1 MIALIRSLAYMLA
14 FYGGSAIIVPV
25 GFLFIFS
32 GQGFRHYVRFWA
44 WYHEICV
51 RYLLGIRLKITG
63 AIPSG
68 SVLVVSKHQSAYETI
83 ALVHLLHEPVIVLK
97 SELAAIPLW
106 GKLARIYGMI
116 PVDRSGSSKALRAMI
131 KSADTARQSGRPI
144 VIFPEGTRVPPGEAP
159 PLQAGFAGLYRH
171 LGLPAVPLAIDAGR
185 LWPRRGLIKQS
196 GTIHF
201 HFGEPLPPGLPR
213 AEAERLIHA
222 AINRD
227 PVEV

>member
-1 MIALIRSLAYMLA
+1 MIALLRSLAFMLI
-14 FYGGSAIIVPV
+14 FYGGSLIIVPV
-25 GFLFIFS
+25 GFLFIFTS
-32 GQGFRHYVRFWA
+32 PGLRFYVRFWSLF
-44 WYHEICV
+44 HEICV
-51 RYLLGIRLKITG
+51 RYLLGIRLSVTG
-63 AIPSG
+63 TLPAG

-106 GKLARIYGMI
+106 GKLATAYGMI
-116 PVDRSGSSKALRAMI
+116 PVDRTGSSKALRAML
-131 KSADTARQSGRPI
+131 KAADAARQSGRPI

-185 LWPRRGLIKQS
+185 LWPRRGLIKRS

-227 PVEV
+227 PLEV